1 MELVSAVGNAL
12 NAEKKDTL
20 PEIVQTQ
27 GKKAVSIHFQDLIQ
41 DLSRINPRQ
50 EVAIKGEE
58 KGHHQ
63 G

>member
-27 GKKAVSIHFQDLIQ
+27 GKKAVSIHFQDLK
-41 DLSRINPRQ
+41 DLSY
-50 EVAIKGEE
+50 
-58 KGHHQ
+58 
-63 G
+63 